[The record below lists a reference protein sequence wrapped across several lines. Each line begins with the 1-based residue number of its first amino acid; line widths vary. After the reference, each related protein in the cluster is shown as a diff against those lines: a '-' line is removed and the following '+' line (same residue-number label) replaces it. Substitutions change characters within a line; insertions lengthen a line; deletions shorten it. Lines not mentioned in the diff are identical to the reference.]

1 MKLSQITIAALSLAF
16 IGAAS
21 ATCKPT
27 DPCGGGVKPPVATP
41 GTTVNNGVGIGNS
54 NTSHNSN
61 ANNNRN
67 TAKAAAAARAES
79 RSKAISLSNS
89 QGGAGGAGGAG
100 GKASQGQEQGQG
112 QSQDLNNAGNASV
125 NVTGD
130 TYQQRRIPVSTAFAA
145 GLVASYGTCLGSA
158 SGGVQGAAIGLSFGT
173 TTMDQGCHL
182 IRRMNALV
190 VMGMP
195 QAALTLAC
203 IEDDAMYTA
212 IRTAGYYCAESDR
225 PAGVYPVPVGYTPAA
240 TVIPRGARNDR
251 N

>member
-1 MKLSQITIAALSLAF
+1 MKLSQITIAALSIAF

-54 NTSHNSN
+54 NTSHNTN
-61 ANNNRN
+61 TNRN
-67 TAKAAAAARAES
+67 TAKSAARAES
-79 RSKAISLSNS
+79 RSKAIALSNS
-89 QGGAGGAGGAG
+89 QGGAGGAG

-125 NVTGD
+125 QVTGD
-130 TYQQRRIPVSTAFAA
+130 TYQQRRIPVATAFAA

-225 PAGVYPVPVGYTPAA
+225 PAAVDYPVPVAYVPAA